1 MTNVPFV
8 AARPADTSIMA
19 EEVALLVEPFS
30 ADQFKV
36 TLTNLS
42 NVVIRKIVSLTP
54 NPGKVADFADFK
66 SASKVV

>member
-1 MTNVPFV
+1 MTNVLFV
-8 AARPADTSIMA
+8 AVRPADISITA

-36 TLTNLS
+36 TLTSLS
-42 NVVIRKIVSLTP
+42 NVVRWKIVSLIP

-66 SASKVV
+66 IA